1 MNPIVAVVLIWVATI
16 ILSYWME
23 LYVALHLIK
32 EFAKNGWLINTKK
45 MPYSNNSA
53 YKSIVFIPII
63 NILFGLFLGITYNK
77 ILQQMSMVCDTYA
90 DPMTDIEKERFKKK
104 PTFITI
110 ATLLSDR
117 DKINDLIKKETDRLN
132 SLQQRL
138 DDINDIANGYRV
150 TSIEFELKKRETQR
164 LLDEKKE
171 LLKKLKNGQI
181 SIDEYNNVA

>member
-1 MNPIVAVVLIWVATI
+1 MNPILAGLLIWGATI

-23 LYVALHLIK
+23 LHVALHLIK

-53 YKSIVFIPII
+53 YKCVVFIPII
-63 NILFGLFLGITYNK
+63 NILFGLFLGVAYNK

-90 DPMTDIEKERFKKK
+90 DPMTDIEKERFNKK

-117 DKINDLIKKETDRLN
+117 DRTNDLIEKETARLD

-138 DDINDIANGYRV
+138 DDINDIASGYRV
-150 TSIEFELKKRETQR
+150 TSFEFELKKRETQR
-164 LLDEKKE
+164 LLDKKKE
-171 LLKKLKNGQI
+171 LLEKLKNGQI
-181 SIDEYNNVA
+181 SIDEYNKVA